1 MESLAGLDTRL
12 LVDLLRDRI
21 NPSKSLGQHYLVD
34 DEVIE
39 RTIRLTEEF
48 NSPLSDDS
56 HVLEVG
62 PGPGSLTLALLR
74 SDSNVTA
81 IEIDK
86 GSVEH
91 LKRVFRE
98 SKESLTLE
106 EADAV
111 SERWPKGITHVISN
125 LPYQISSPIVDR
137 ITKYHSAEADA
148 VSERWPKGITHV
160 ISNLPYQISSPIV
173 DRITKYHST
182 DPIQLSVLLVQEEF
196 AQRMAMFSAPYDI
209 GPLGLN
215 LWLDFDV
222 SMDMK
227 VSPSSFSPSPRV
239 QSRLVVLKPASRPEA
254 EGTNKQLFR
263 IITRHCFS
271 NRRRKMR
278 TLLSKPPSRISRV
291 SGWHRDRWKIS
302 ASKLLSSN
310 HPELEDG
317 WVDLRP
323 ENLEPID
330 WVTIVAAISS
340 YE

>member
-1 MESLAGLDTRL
+1 MEPLGGLDTRL

-86 GSVEH
+86 ESVKH
-91 LKRVFRE
+91 LTRVFRE
-98 SKESLTLE
+98 SKESLTIE

-125 LPYQISSPIVDR
+125 IPYQISSPILDR
-137 ITKYHSAEADA
+137 ITKYHSVE
-148 VSERWPKGITHV
+148 
-160 ISNLPYQISSPIV
+160 
-173 DRITKYHST
+173 
-182 DPIQLSVLLVQEEF
+182 PIQLSILLVQEEF

-271 NRRRKMR
+271 NRRRKIR

-291 SGWHRDRWKIS
+291 SGWHRDRWKRS

-317 WVDLRP
+317 WADLRP

>member
-1 MESLAGLDTRL
+1 MESLEGLGTRL

-21 NPSKSLGQHYLVD
+21 SPSKTLGQHYLVD
-34 DEVIE
+34 EEVIE

-48 NSPLSDDS
+48 NTPLSSNS

-62 PGPGSLTLALLR
+62 PGPGSLTLELLR
-74 SDSNVTA
+74 SQSNVTA

-86 GSVEH
+86 QSVEH
-91 LKRVFRE
+91 LERVFGG
-98 SKESLTLE
+98 KECPLILE

-111 SERWPKGITHVISN
+111 SERWPEGITHVISN

-137 ITKYHSAEADA
+137 ITKYHS
-148 VSERWPKGITHV
+148 SE
-160 ISNLPYQISSPIV
+160 
-173 DRITKYHST
+173 
-182 DPIQLSVLLVQEEF
+182 PIQLSILLVQEEF
-196 AQRMAMFSAPYDI
+196 AHRMAMFSAPYDI

-222 SMDMK
+222 SLDRR

-239 QSRLVVLKPASRPEA
+239 QSRLVVLKPAIRPEA

-278 TLLSKPPSRISRV
+278 TLLSKSPSRISRV
-291 SGWHRDRWKIS
+291 SGWHRERWSKS
-302 ASKLLSSN
+302 VTKLLSSK
-310 HPELEDG
+310 LSDLDG
-317 WVDLRP
+317 GWADLRP

-330 WVTIVAAISS
+330 WITITDEISS
-340 YE
+340 E

>member
-1 MESLAGLDTRL
+1 MEPLGGLDTRL

-21 NPSKSLGQHYLVD
+21 SPSKSLGQHYLVD

-48 NSPLSDDS
+48 DSPLSDDS

-86 GSVEH
+86 KSVKH

-137 ITKYHSAEADA
+137 ITKYHSTE
-148 VSERWPKGITHV
+148 PI
-160 ISNLPYQISSPIV
+160 QISI
-173 DRITKYHST
+173 
-182 DPIQLSVLLVQEEF
+182 LLVQEEF

-271 NRRRKMR
+271 NRRRKMS

-291 SGWHRDRWKIS
+291 SGWHRDRWKKS

-317 WVDLRP
+317 WADLRP
-323 ENLEPID
+323 ENLEPKD
-330 WVTIVAAISS
+330 WITIVAAISS

>member
-1 MESLAGLDTRL
+1 MEPLGGLDTRL

-21 NPSKSLGQHYLVD
+21 SPSKSLGQHYLVD

-48 NSPLSDDS
+48 DSPLSDDS

-74 SDSNVTA
+74 SDSSVTA

-91 LKRVFRE
+91 LTRVFRE

-137 ITKYHSAEADA
+137 ITKYHSTE
-148 VSERWPKGITHV
+148 
-160 ISNLPYQISSPIV
+160 
-173 DRITKYHST
+173 
-182 DPIQLSVLLVQEEF
+182 PIQLSILLVQEEF

-291 SGWHRDRWKIS
+291 SGWHRDRWKKS
-302 ASKLLSSN
+302 ASKLLSSK
-310 HPELEDG
+310 HPELEDD
-317 WVDLRP
+317 WADLRP
-323 ENLEPID
+323 ENLEPKD
-330 WVTIVAAISS
+330 WITIVSTIAS

>member
-1 MESLAGLDTRL
+1 METFEGLDTRL
-12 LVDLLRDRI
+12 LVDLLRDRL

-48 NSPLSDDS
+48 QCPLSGGS

-74 SDSNVTA
+74 SGSDVTA

-86 GSVEH
+86 QSVEH
-91 LKRVFRE
+91 LRRVFPE
-98 SKESLTLE
+98 GTQPLTLE

-111 SERWPKGITHVISN
+111 SGRWPKGITHVISN
-125 LPYQISSPIVDR
+125 LPYQISSPIIDR
-137 ITKYHSAEADA
+137 ITKYHSSA
-148 VSERWPKGITHV
+148 
-160 ISNLPYQISSPIV
+160 
-173 DRITKYHST
+173 
-182 DPIQLSVLLVQEEF
+182 PIQLSILLVQEEF
-196 AQRMAMFSAPYDI
+196 AQRMAMSSAPYDI

-222 SMDMK
+222 SLDRR

-291 SGWHRDRWKIS
+291 SGWHRERWTKS
-302 ASKLLSSN
+302 ASKLISSN
-310 HPELEDG
+310 HPDLEEG
-317 WVDLRP
+317 WADLRP
-323 ENLEPID
+323 ENLEPLD
-330 WVTIVAAISS
+330 WIKIASAISS
-340 YE
+340 D

>member
-1 MESLAGLDTRL
+1 MEPLGGLDTRL

-21 NPSKSLGQHYLVD
+21 SPSKSLGQHYLVD

-48 NSPLSDDS
+48 DSPLSDAS

-74 SDSNVTA
+74 SDSSVTA

-91 LKRVFRE
+91 LTRVFRE

-137 ITKYHSAEADA
+137 ITKYHSTE
-148 VSERWPKGITHV
+148 
-160 ISNLPYQISSPIV
+160 
-173 DRITKYHST
+173 
-182 DPIQLSVLLVQEEF
+182 PIQLSILLVQEEF

-291 SGWHRDRWKIS
+291 SGWHRDRWKKS
-302 ASKLLSSN
+302 ASKLLSTN
-310 HPELEDG
+310 HPELEED
-317 WVDLRP
+317 WADLRP
-323 ENLEPID
+323 ENLEPKD
-330 WVTIVAAISS
+330 WITIVATIAS

>member
-1 MESLAGLDTRL
+1 MEPLDGLDTRL

-39 RTIRLTEEF
+39 RTVRLTEEF

-86 GSVEH
+86 ESVEH
-91 LKRVFRE
+91 LTRVFRE

-137 ITKYHSAEADA
+137 ITKYHSVE
-148 VSERWPKGITHV
+148 
-160 ISNLPYQISSPIV
+160 
-173 DRITKYHST
+173 
-182 DPIQLSVLLVQEEF
+182 PIQLSILLVQEEF

-291 SGWHRDRWKIS
+291 SGWHRDRWKRS

-317 WVDLRP
+317 WADLRP

-330 WVTIVAAISS
+330 WITIVAAISS
-340 YE
+340 NE

>member
-1 MESLAGLDTRL
+1 MKPWGGLDTRL

-74 SDSNVTA
+74 SYSNVTA

-86 GSVEH
+86 ESVQH
-91 LKRVFRE
+91 LTRVFRE
-98 SKESLTLE
+98 SKESLTIE

-125 LPYQISSPIVDR
+125 IPYQISSPILDR
-137 ITKYHSAEADA
+137 ITKYHSVE
-148 VSERWPKGITHV
+148 
-160 ISNLPYQISSPIV
+160 
-173 DRITKYHST
+173 
-182 DPIQLSVLLVQEEF
+182 PIQLSILLVQEEF

-271 NRRRKMR
+271 NRRRKIR

-291 SGWHRDRWKIS
+291 SGWHRDRWKRS

-317 WVDLRP
+317 WADLRP

>member
-1 MESLAGLDTRL
+1 MESLEGLDTRL

-21 NPSKSLGQHYLVD
+21 NPNRLLGQHYLVD
-34 DEVIE
+34 EEVIE
-39 RTIRLTEEF
+39 RTMRLTEEF
-48 NSPLSDDS
+48 HSPLSSDS

-62 PGPGSLTLALLR
+62 PGPGSLTLELLR
-74 SDSNVTA
+74 SHSNVTA

-86 GSVEH
+86 QSVEH
-91 LKRVFRE
+91 LERIFGERKCTLV
-98 SKESLTLE
+98 LE

-111 SERWPKGITHVISN
+111 SERWPEGITHVISN

-137 ITKYHSAEADA
+137 ITKYHH
-148 VSERWPKGITHV
+148 SE
-160 ISNLPYQISSPIV
+160 
-173 DRITKYHST
+173 
-182 DPIQLSVLLVQEEF
+182 PIQLSILLVQEEF
-196 AQRMAMFSAPYDI
+196 AHRMAMSSAPYDI

-222 SMDMK
+222 SLDRR

-239 QSRLVVLKPASRPEA
+239 QSRLVVLKPAIRPEA

-291 SGWHRDRWKIS
+291 SGWHRERW
-302 ASKLLSSN
+302 SKSVTKLFSSN
-310 HPELEDG
+310 SPDLEDG
-317 WVDLRP
+317 WADLRP

-330 WVTIVAAISS
+330 WVTIVAEISS
-340 YE
+340 E

>member
-1 MESLAGLDTRL
+1 MEPLGGLDTRL

-21 NPSKSLGQHYLVD
+21 SPSKSLGQHYLVD

-48 NSPLSDDS
+48 DSSLSDDS

-86 GSVEH
+86 RSVEH
-91 LKRVFRE
+91 LTRVFLE
-98 SKESLTLE
+98 SRESLTIE
-106 EADAV
+106 
-111 SERWPKGITHVISN
+111 
-125 LPYQISSPIVDR
+125 Q
-137 ITKYHSAEADA
+137 ADA

-182 DPIQLSVLLVQEEF
+182 EPIQLSILLVQEEF

-254 EGTNKQLFR
+254 DGMNKQLFR

-291 SGWHRDRWKIS
+291 SGWHRDRWTKS

-317 WVDLRP
+317 WADLRP

-330 WVTIVAAISS
+330 WITIVAAISS
-340 YE
+340 DG

>member
-1 MESLAGLDTRL
+1 MESLEGLDTRL

-21 NPSKSLGQHYLVD
+21 NPSRLLGQHYLID
-34 DEVIE
+34 EEVIE
-39 RTIRLTEEF
+39 RTMRLTEEF
-48 NSPLSDDS
+48 DSPLSSDS

-62 PGPGSLTLALLR
+62 PGPGSLTLELLR
-74 SDSNVTA
+74 SHSNVTA

-86 GSVEH
+86 QSVEH
-91 LKRVFRE
+91 LERIFGERKCT
-98 SKESLTLE
+98 LILE

-111 SERWPKGITHVISN
+111 SERWPEGITHVISN

-137 ITKYHSAEADA
+137 ITKYHH
-148 VSERWPKGITHV
+148 SE
-160 ISNLPYQISSPIV
+160 
-173 DRITKYHST
+173 
-182 DPIQLSVLLVQEEF
+182 PIQLSILLVQEEF
-196 AQRMAMFSAPYDI
+196 AHRMAMFSAPYDI

-222 SMDMK
+222 SLDRR

-239 QSRLVVLKPASRPEA
+239 QSRLVVLKPAIRPEA

-291 SGWHRDRWKIS
+291 SGWHRERW
-302 ASKLLSSN
+302 SKSVTKLFSSN
-310 HPELEDG
+310 SPDLEDG
-317 WVDLRP
+317 WADLRP

-330 WVTIVAAISS
+330 WISIVAEISS
-340 YE
+340 E

>member
-1 MESLAGLDTRL
+1 METLEGLDTRL
-12 LVDLLRDRI
+12 LVDLLRDRL

-34 DEVIE
+34 DEVIQ
-39 RTIRLTEEF
+39 RSICLTEEF
-48 NSPLSDDS
+48 DCPLSRGS

-74 SDSNVTA
+74 SESTVTA

-86 GSVEH
+86 QSVEH
-91 LKRVFRE
+91 LRRVFRE
-98 SKESLTLE
+98 STQSLTLD

-111 SERWPKGITHVISN
+111 SGRWPKGITHVISN
-125 LPYQISSPIVDR
+125 LPYQISSPIIDR
-137 ITKYHSAEADA
+137 ITKYHS
-148 VSERWPKGITHV
+148 SI
-160 ISNLPYQISSPIV
+160 
-173 DRITKYHST
+173 
-182 DPIQLSVLLVQEEF
+182 PIQLSILLVQEEF
-196 AQRMAMFSAPYDI
+196 AHRMAMSSAPYDI

-222 SMDMK
+222 SLDRK

-239 QSRLVVLKPASRPEA
+239 QSRIVVLKPASRPEA
-254 EGTNKQLFR
+254 EGTDRQLFR

-291 SGWHRDRWKIS
+291 SGWHRDRWAKS
-302 ASKLLSSN
+302 TSKLLSSD

-317 WVDLRP
+317 WADLRP

-330 WVTIVAAISS
+330 WVKIVSLFSS
-340 YE
+340 G

>member
-1 MESLAGLDTRL
+1 MEPLEGLDTRL

-21 NPSKSLGQHYLVD
+21 SPSKSLGQHYLVD

-48 NSPLSDDS
+48 DSPLSDDS

-86 GSVEH
+86 KSVKH

-137 ITKYHSAEADA
+137 ITKYHSTE
-148 VSERWPKGITHV
+148 PI
-160 ISNLPYQISSPIV
+160 QISI
-173 DRITKYHST
+173 
-182 DPIQLSVLLVQEEF
+182 LLVQEEF

-271 NRRRKMR
+271 NRRRKMS

-291 SGWHRDRWKIS
+291 SGWHRDRWKKS

-317 WVDLRP
+317 WADLRP
-323 ENLEPID
+323 ENLEPKD
-330 WVTIVAAISS
+330 WITIVAAISS

>member
-137 ITKYHSAEADA
+137 ITKYHSTE
-148 VSERWPKGITHV
+148 PI
-160 ISNLPYQISSPIV
+160 QISI
-173 DRITKYHST
+173 
-182 DPIQLSVLLVQEEF
+182 LLVQEEF

-271 NRRRKMR
+271 NRRRKMS
-278 TLLSKPPSRISRV
+278 TLLSKSPSRISRV
-291 SGWHRDRWKIS
+291 SGWHRDRWKKS

-317 WVDLRP
+317 WADLRP
-323 ENLEPID
+323 ENLEPKD
-330 WVTIVAAISS
+330 WITIVAAISS